1 MTLEQLRIRLN
12 IFRVQTRQKNI
23 PESNIDCFI
32 VIDGKRYPVNAIHF
46 EKAGSNKLNVIFK

>member
-23 PESNIDCFI
+23 SENSIDCYI
-32 VIDGKRYPVNAIHF
+32 VIDGVKRPVEAIHF
-46 EKAGSNKLNVIFK
+46 EKVGSNKLNVIFK